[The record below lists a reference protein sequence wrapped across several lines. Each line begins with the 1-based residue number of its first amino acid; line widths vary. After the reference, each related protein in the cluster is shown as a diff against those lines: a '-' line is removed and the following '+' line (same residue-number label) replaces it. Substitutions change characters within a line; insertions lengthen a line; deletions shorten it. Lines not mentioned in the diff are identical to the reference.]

1 MLITC
6 LANLGPIMLRMSWA
20 TRVCSLRV
28 GGGRGWP
35 VEGLSEKLEGGLRSF
50 TSWKVERPGEDK
62 EGGETNFSP
71 HIL

>member
-6 LANLGPIMLRMSWA
+6 LANLGPMMLRISWA
-20 TRVCSLRV
+20 MRVCSLRA

-35 VEGLSEKLEGGLRSF
+35 VEGLREKLEGGLRSL
-50 TSWKVERPGEDK
+50 TSWDGERPGGGK